1 MKRDGK
7 NVTAFQTWVDV
18 AFGVSVKEKGGFI
31 KTSFN
36 QGIQSRNC
44 HLAALIQ
51 PLKELIR
58 YRH

>member
-1 MKRDGK
+1 MAK
-7 NVTAFQTWVDV
+7 NVIALQTQVDV

-31 KTSFN
+31 KSSFN

-51 PLKELIR
+51 PLEEPIR